1 MWSVKE
7 VIILKRLRDCYSVW
21 FRHIQSHDV
30 SCNSQAGHISSNNF
44 TYLEIVLK
52 GPKCQKHMQWK
63 LRLSRLLC
71 RTSLRFVLDQGSEMH
86 VWGALLVFCS
96 WFRTF
101 LQCAAPHA
109 PIWCFNIQKSSVR
122 EESEGLAGDSSHKD
136 SKMTTNAPDIAGIIG
151 ESSSGCSAGLQL
163 LC

>member
-21 FRHIQSHDV
+21 FRHIQSHVIHKLVTFLHTCRD
-30 SCNSQAGHISSNNF
+30 S
-44 TYLEIVLK
+44 LK
-52 GPKCQKHMQWK
+52 GPEVPAAHQRK
-63 LRLSRLLC
+63 LRLSRPLC

-96 WFRTF
+96 WFCTF

-109 PIWCFNIQKSSVR
+109 PIWFFNIQKSSVR
-122 EESEGLAGDSSHKD
+122 EESEGLAGESSHND
-136 SKMTTNAPDIAGIIG
+136 NKMTTNAPDIAGIIG
-151 ESSSGCSAGLQL
+151 ESSSTCSAGLQL